1 MIVKKQFNNALVPM
15 SRSINIYI
23 AEADIVGKT
32 AKFFKY
38 LNMTMKKVWLCFSC
52 YEQTYIAKTDTARK
66 TNVSR

>member
-32 AKFFKY
+32 AIFFKY
-38 LNMTMKKVWLCFSC
+38 LNMTMKKV
-52 YEQTYIAKTDTARK
+52 
-66 TNVSR
+66 